1 MKKRM
6 YKIMALA
13 MTAAMVVPM
22 AAQTTAF
29 AADDKEITYWN
40 IAVESPDKDIVTAAV
55 DKFNKETESGYT
67 VNQVAIQNDT
77 YKEKL
82 VIAMSSGECPDMY
95 SSWSGGPMYEYID
108 SGFAQP
114 IDDLLDQSD
123 VKDKLLDAAI
133 EQGSYNGHV
142 YAIPYLNVSLAG
154 IFYNKDMFKQYG
166 LEEPKTL
173 ADLENICATLKE
185 NGITPFALANASKW
199 TGSMYF
205 MSLAAGEYRRQRM
218 SSPGW
223 AGDTES
229 YTADDPSP
237 FPCCRY
243 RLSSGT
249 DAAAVPQ
256 WTLPADGHRHTQSG
270 SAWLL
275 SHPPAPRHWS
285 GQTQRSARNRGRYP

>member
-29 AADDKEITYWN
+29 AADDKEITYMEYCGREPGAK
-40 IAVESPDKDIVTAAV
+40 ILLLQQQTSLTK
-55 DKFNKETESGYT
+55 KQKSGYT

-154 IFYNKDMFKQYG
+154 IFYNK
-166 LEEPKTL
+166 
-173 ADLENICATLKE
+173 
-185 NGITPFALANASKW
+185 
-199 TGSMYF
+199 
-205 MSLAAGEYRRQRM
+205 
-218 SSPGW
+218 
-223 AGDTES
+223 
-229 YTADDPSP
+229 
-237 FPCCRY
+237 RY
-243 RLSSGT
+243 
-249 DAAAVPQ
+249 V
-256 WTLPADGHRHTQSG
+256 
-270 SAWLL
+270 
-275 SHPPAPRHWS
+275 
-285 GQTQRSARNRGRYP
+285 

>member
-55 DKFNKETESGYT
+55 DKFNKETKSGYT

-108 SGFAQP
+108 SG
-114 IDDLLDQSD
+114 
-123 VKDKLLDAAI
+123 
-133 EQGSYNGHV
+133 
-142 YAIPYLNVSLAG
+142 
-154 IFYNKDMFKQYG
+154 
-166 LEEPKTL
+166 
-173 ADLENICATLKE
+173 
-185 NGITPFALANASKW
+185 
-199 TGSMYF
+199 
-205 MSLAAGEYRRQRM
+205 
-218 SSPGW
+218 
-223 AGDTES
+223 
-229 YTADDPSP
+229 
-237 FPCCRY
+237 
-243 RLSSGT
+243 
-249 DAAAVPQ
+249 
-256 WTLPADGHRHTQSG
+256 
-270 SAWLL
+270 LL
-275 SHPPAPRHWS
+275 SRLMIFLISPMLKINFWMQLLNREA
-285 GQTQRSARNRGRYP
+285 TTDMYMRSHI